1 MTAEI
6 KTMPSGAPAM
16 QRGAWL
22 DFLRFFVAG
31 LIILYHFHAAG
42 PVDLE
47 TVHPVFGRGFLL
59 TDFFLLDS
67 GYVIARIYATRVGK
81 RMTYWEFVQKRFL
94 RVVPGHLVMISGLA
108 VLVLVAGA
116 FGVAPTNPQ
125 YFDWKEFPA
134 QFFLLQAYGVPGG
147 MGWNAPTWSI
157 SALIG
162 CYLLFPFLARV
173 LWRLDAWKALGF
185 GVGFFLIANVLAHLI
200 VDAPV
205 YWMNMK
211 YGIYRAVPL
220 FLLGMSLARF
230 SETFYIP
237 PRVAMAMGLVAFLVF
252 AALEHFGPN
261 GLAAMGLISVM
272 VIAAAA
278 IPVKQGSRFIQQG
291 ALAAYAMFIT
301 NEVVR
306 IGYFG
311 VADKVTELFGLSV
324 ELQWV
329 LWAVGVLSA
338 FIFAFGFYKFFDA
351 PTQAWFNRPKKA
363 RQAVEIGGLTKAEP
377 PTS

>member
-1 MTAEI
+1 
-6 KTMPSGAPAM
+6 
-16 QRGAWL
+16 
-22 DFLRFFVAG
+22 
-31 LIILYHFHAAG
+31 
-42 PVDLE
+42 
-47 TVHPVFGRGFLL
+47 
-59 TDFFLLDS
+59 
-67 GYVIARIYATRVGK
+67 
-81 RMTYWEFVQKRFL
+81 
-94 RVVPGHLVMISGLA
+94 
-108 VLVLVAGA
+108 
-116 FGVAPTNPQ
+116 
-125 YFDWKEFPA
+125 
-134 QFFLLQAYGVPGG
+134 
-147 MGWNAPTWSI
+147 
-157 SALIG
+157 
-162 CYLLFPFLARV
+162 
-173 LWRLDAWKALGF
+173 
-185 GVGFFLIANVLAHLI
+185 VLAHLI

-220 FLLGMSLARF
+220 FLLGMALARF

-237 PRVAMAMGLVAFLVF
+237 PRVAVAMGIVAFLVF

-272 VIAAAA
+272 VIAAGA
-278 IPVKQGSRFIQQG
+278 IPVKRTSRFVQQG

-311 VADKVTELFGLSV
+311 VADKAIEVLNLSV

-329 LWAVGVLSA
+329 LWAGGVLSA

-351 PTQAWFNRPKKA
+351 PTQAWFNRPKNV
-363 RQAVEIGGLTKAEP
+363 RQPVEIGGLTKAEP